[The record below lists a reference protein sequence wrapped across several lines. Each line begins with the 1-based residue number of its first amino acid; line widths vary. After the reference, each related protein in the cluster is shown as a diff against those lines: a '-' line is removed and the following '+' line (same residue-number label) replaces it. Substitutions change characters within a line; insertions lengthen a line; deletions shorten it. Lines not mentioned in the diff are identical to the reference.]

1 MGEVLTVIAVFLM
14 FFSLSLNFLCP
25 FLAASEGGANVF
37 TVSYFKTSAFL
48 AQSPQLYKQ
57 MCICADFDKVFCVG
71 PGKPLPPVCHL
82 IHWQTGKRD
91 ARG

>member
-1 MGEVLTVIAVFLM
+1 M
-14 FFSLSLNFLCP
+14 FFSLSLHFLCP

-71 PGKPLPPVCHL
+71 PGKPLPPVCTL
-82 IHWQTGKRD
+82 YTGKQEKETRED
-91 ARG
+91 NEKFRPY